1 MQLTPHFFLEE
12 FTISQTAARKNINNA
27 PNDAAMKN
35 LQRLAETL
43 EKVRSILNNHPILIS
58 SGYRSPKL
66 NKAIG
71 GVSDSLHV
79 HGLAVDFTSPY
90 FGTARDICEELEG
103 HMVDLGIDQ
112 LILEYDTWVHLGL
125 SASKPRHMTLTINKN
140 GTHNGF
146 V

>member
-12 FTISQTAARKNINNA
+12 FTISQTAARKNISNV
-27 PNDAAMKN
+27 PGPDALSN

-43 EKVRSILNNHPILIS
+43 EKVRSILGDNPILIS

-71 GVSDSLHV
+71 GVSDSLHI
-79 HGLAVDFTSPY
+79 HGLAVDFTCPY
-90 FGTARDICEELEG
+90 FGTARDICEELKDN
-103 HMVDLGIDQ
+103 MIKLKIDQ

-125 SASKPRHMTLTINKN
+125 NVSEPRHQALTIDQR
-140 GTHNGF
+140 GTRSGF
-146 V
+146 T